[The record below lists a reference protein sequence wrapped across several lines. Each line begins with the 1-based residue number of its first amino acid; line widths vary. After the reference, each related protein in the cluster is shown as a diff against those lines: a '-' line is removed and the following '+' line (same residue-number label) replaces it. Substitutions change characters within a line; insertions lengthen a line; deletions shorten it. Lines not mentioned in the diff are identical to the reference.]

1 MSDEVLLSELR
12 GLRRDLGSMN
22 ERVVSMRYEDL
33 KGVFVM
39 EMRDALSV
47 EGNKVIRS
55 DLDNVQ
61 VVSSCSLRSGCM
73 DKLRVLVDAVTKAME
88 RDDLQMAHELLDRT
102 DDLICGEKS
111 PCLDEECSRS
121 ASGTINR
128 ARLMLDLYSG
138 LLNKFATSSI
148 SSDPAM
154 NQGERFDPSEAERAL
169 GPLAN
174 AHRLTIMDL
183 LSSGGRPL
191 SEIGKCLEMPTGHL
205 QFHMRALREAD
216 YVSSDRRS
224 RIYSL
229 TPKGRKALE
238 AVRELVGKVSMR

>member
-1 MSDEVLLSELR
+1 MSDEVILSELR
-12 GLRRDLGSMN
+12 GLRRDLGSLN

-39 EMRDALSV
+39 EMREALSV

-73 DKLRVLVDAVTKAME
+73 DKLRELVDAVTKAME
-88 RDDLQMAHELLDRT
+88 RDDLQRAHELLDRT
-102 DDLICGEKS
+102 DDLICGERS
-111 PCLDEECSRS
+111 PCMDDECSRS
-121 ASGTINR
+121 ASGTIDR

-138 LLNKFATSSI
+138 LLKKFAAFSI
-148 SSDPAM
+148 PSDPARD
-154 NQGERFDPSEAERAL
+154 QGESFDPSEAEKAL

-174 AHRLTIMDL
+174 AHRLTIMEL
-183 LSSGGRPL
+183 LSGGGRPL

-205 QFHMRALREAD
+205 QFHMRALKEAD
-216 YVSSDRRS
+216 YVGSDRQS

-238 AVRELVGKVSMR
+238 GVRELVGRVSIQ

>member
-1 MSDEVLLSELR
+1 MSDEVILSELR

-39 EMRDALSV
+39 EMREALSL

-88 RDDLQMAHELLDRT
+88 RDDLQTAHELLDRT
-102 DDLICGEKS
+102 DDLICGETS
-111 PCLDEECSRS
+111 PCLDKECSRS

-138 LLNKFATSSI
+138 LLNKFATSSVSI
-148 SSDPAM
+148 SAT
-154 NQGERFDPSEAERAL
+154 NQGEDFDPSEAERAL

-229 TPKGRKALE
+229 TPKGTKALG
-238 AVRELVGKVSMR
+238 AVRELVGKASLK

>member
-1 MSDEVLLSELR
+1 MSELR
-12 GLRRDLGSMN
+12 DLRRDLGSLN

-39 EMRDALSV
+39 EMREALSV
-47 EGNKVIRS
+47 EGRKVIRS
-55 DLDNVQ
+55 DLDSVQ
-61 VVSSCSLRSGCM
+61 VVSSCSLRSDCM
-73 DKLRVLVDAVTKAME
+73 DKLRGLVDAVTTAME
-88 RDDLQMAHELLDRT
+88 RDDLQAAHELLDRT
-102 DDLICGEKS
+102 DGLLCGETS
-111 PCLDEECSRS
+111 PCLDDECSRS

-138 LLNKFATSSI
+138 LLNKFATSSQP
-148 SSDPAM
+148 SESKM
-154 NQGERFDPSEAERAL
+154 KQGGSFDPSEAERAL

-205 QFHMRALREAD
+205 QFHMRALKEAD
-216 YVSSDRRS
+216 FVGSDRRS

-238 AVRELVGKVSMR
+238 AVRELVGKVSAQ

>member
-1 MSDEVLLSELR
+1 L
-12 GLRRDLGSMN
+12 N
-22 ERVVSMRYEDL
+22 ERVVSLRYEDL

-73 DKLRVLVDAVTKAME
+73 DKLRELVDAVTKAME
-88 RDDLQMAHELLDRT
+88 RDDLQTAHELLDRT
-102 DDLICGEKS
+102 DDLICGEGS
-111 PCLDEECSRS
+111 PCMDDDCSRS
-121 ASGTINR
+121 ASGTIDR

-138 LLNKFATSSI
+138 LLKKFACFSTP
-148 SSDPAM
+148 SDPPR
-154 NQGERFDPSEAERAL
+154 GEGLDPSLAEQAL

-174 AHRLTIMDL
+174 AHRLTVMEL
-183 LSSGGRPL
+183 LANGGRPL
-191 SEIGKCLEMPTGHL
+191 SEIGKRLEMPTGHL
-205 QFHMRALREAD
+205 QFHMRALKEAD
-216 YVSSDRRS
+216 YVGLDRQS

-238 AVRELVGKVSMR
+238 AVRELVGKVSID